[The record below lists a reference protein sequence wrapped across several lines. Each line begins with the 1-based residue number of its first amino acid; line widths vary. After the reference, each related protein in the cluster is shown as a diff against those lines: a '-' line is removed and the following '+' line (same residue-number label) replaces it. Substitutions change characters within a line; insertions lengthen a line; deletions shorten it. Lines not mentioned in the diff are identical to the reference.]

1 MATRT
6 PTRRR
11 ASGRR
16 RESSKKTKKPAK
28 AKSAPKRPA
37 SSAKR
42 DLHWRVRLWSAARS
56 RVDRL
61 SSEVWG
67 GILLLL
73 SLFST
78 LFLVGAGGEV
88 GEVVKGVYLYV
99 LGRWAPL
106 GPLALLGMGLVL
118 VLGKPELTKRRL
130 FLGVLLFFVSTLGL
144 FHLLTGALPL
154 ASGIEAI
161 QDRGG
166 AVGALIAFP
175 LQRAMGTG
183 ASVAVFVLGI
193 TASVLVLTRTSLKEF
208 LLAWV
213 DLVRLT
219 RSASRGRATSAASQD
234 DASYRGKA
242 KVPGVP
248 APPNRRRKR
257 PRRWRNKPRDRG
269 PWPIARVIQVPE
281 SATRPQ
287 VTREVVEE
295 FPIEMEFPP
304 VKPDSGAGA
313 GDEVRTLEMESLNPV
328 RPPLKL
334 VEVPPSTASDKA
346 SENGRAAGKKPPAS
360 SAAAQSK
367 PDGRARSAPP
377 TPYRRPPLELLSRGP
392 GLTGD
397 REDLQGTAGALQQA
411 LADHGVDARI
421 TGAVS
426 GPSVTRFEIKL
437 APGVKVQ
444 KLSALSNDIAYALAT
459 PDVRLLVPIP
469 GRSAIGVEVPNA
481 KRQLVKLGDIL
492 ASRQA
497 VADSNPLVVGLGMDI
512 GGRPY
517 LLNLAELP
525 HLLIAGATG
534 AGKSSSINS
543 IITSLLLR
551 TRPEDLK
558 MILVDPKRVELGQ
571 YEGVP
576 HLLTRVITDP
586 KKAAEALKWVV
597 AEMDRRYDLL
607 AEAGVRDIGGYA
619 AKWEGGALDGE
630 KFDRFP
636 FLVVVVDE
644 LNDLMMVS
652 GREVEMSIVRIAQM
666 ARAVGIHLVLATQ
679 RPSVNVITGVIKAN
693 VPSRLAFSVASQT
706 DSRVII
712 DSVGAEKLVGRG
724 DMLVVTARQ
733 PRPHRVQGA
742 WVEESEIAEVV
753 AWISGQDQPEE
764 GLHLSL
770 DQALAAQTARPE
782 PEDDEDEDLVRRA
795 MELVVRSQLGSTSM
809 LQRKLRVG
817 FARAGRLMDI
827 LERRGVVGPSQGL
840 KAREVLITPEE
851 LGTP

>member
-1 MATRT
+1 M
-6 PTRRR
+6 
-11 ASGRR
+11 
-16 RESSKKTKKPAK
+16 
-28 AKSAPKRPA
+28 
-37 SSAKR
+37 
-42 DLHWRVRLWSAARS
+42 
-56 RVDRL
+56 DRL

-78 LFLVGAGGEV
+78 LFLVGAGGQV
-88 GEVVKGVYLYV
+88 GEVVKGAYTYL

-130 FLGVLLFFVSTLGL
+130 FFGVVLFFVSTLGM

-154 ASGIEAI
+154 ATGMDAI
-161 QDRGG
+161 RDRGG
-166 AVGALIAFP
+166 ALGALTAFP
-175 LQRAMGTG
+175 MQRAMGT
-183 ASVAVFVLGI
+183 SVSFAVFVLGV
-193 TASVLVLTRTSLKEF
+193 TASVLVVTKTSLKEF

-213 DLVRLT
+213 DVAKLT
-219 RSASRGRATSAASQD
+219 RAAARDRATSPASHNG
-234 DASYRGKA
+234 ASRRGKA
-242 KVPGVP
+242 KAPGTP
-248 APPNRRRKR
+248 AFPNRRVRRRR
-257 PRRWRNKPRDRG
+257 PLGRKPRGRG
-269 PWPIARVIQVPE
+269 PWPIAEVIQVPDPASDSPETGEGTEE
-281 SATRPQ
+281 SPPRT
-287 VTREVVEE
+287 EE
-295 FPIEMEFPP
+295 FPIEP
-304 VKPDSGAGA
+304 
-313 GDEVRTLEMESLNPV
+313 GDGDQDRTVEMEGLAPTHS
-328 RPPLKL
+328 RLKL
-334 VEVPPSTASDKA
+334 VDTLAPVAVDEASP
-346 SENGRAAGKKPPAS
+346 NGRTAHKRPPVS
-360 SAAAQSK
+360 IAAARPEQ
-367 PDGRARSAPP
+367 DGKARPAPS
-377 TPYRRPPLELLSRGP
+377 TPYRLPPPELLSRGE
-392 GLTGD
+392 GSSGD
-397 REDLQGTAGALQQA
+397 RENVQGTAGALRQA

-421 TGAVS
+421 TGVVS
-426 GPSVTRFEIKL
+426 GPSVTRFEVKL

-444 KLSALSNDIAYALAT
+444 KLSALSNDIALALAT

-481 KRQLVKLGDIL
+481 KRQLVRLGDIL
-492 ASRQA
+492 AGRPA
-497 VADSNPLVVGLGMDI
+497 AADNHPLVVGLGKDI
-512 GGRPY
+512 GGRPF

-525 HLLIAGATG
+525 HVLIAGATG
-534 AGKSSSINS
+534 AGKSSCINS

-571 YEGVP
+571 YQGVP
-576 HLLTRVITDP
+576 HLLTQVITDP

-607 AEAGVRDIGGYA
+607 AEAGVRDIGGYM
-619 AKWEGGALDGE
+619 AKWEGEELDGE
-630 KFDRFP
+630 RFDRFP

-693 VPSRLAFSVASQT
+693 IPSRLAFSVASQT

-712 DSVGAEKLVGRG
+712 DSVGAEKLVGQG

-733 PRPHRVQGA
+733 PRPKRVQGA
-742 WVEESEIAEVV
+742 WVEEAEIAQVV
-753 AWISGQDQPEE
+753 AWINGQDRPVE

-782 PEDDEDEDLVRRA
+782 PEDDEDEDLIARA
-795 MELVVRSQLGSTSM
+795 MDLVVRSQLGSTSM

-827 LERRGVVGPSQGL
+827 LERRGVVGPSQGS

>member
-1 MATRT
+1 M
-6 PTRRR
+6 
-11 ASGRR
+11 G
-16 RESSKKTKKPAK
+16 
-28 AKSAPKRPA
+28 
-37 SSAKR
+37 
-42 DLHWRVRLWSAARS
+42 
-56 RVDRL
+56 RL

-88 GEVVKGVYLYV
+88 GKVVKGAYTYL

-130 FLGVLLFFVSTLGL
+130 FFGVLLFFVSTLGM

-154 ASGIEAI
+154 AAGMDAI
-161 QDRGG
+161 RDRGG
-166 AVGALIAFP
+166 ALGALTAFP
-175 LQRAMGTG
+175 MQRAMGTS
-183 ASVAVFVLGI
+183 ASLAVFVLGV
-193 TASVLVLTRTSLKEF
+193 TASVLVVTKTSLKEF

-213 DLVRLT
+213 DVVRL
-219 RSASRGRATSAASQD
+219 ARAAARDRDTSPASQNG
-234 DASYRGKA
+234 SSHRGKT
-242 KVPGVP
+242 KVPAAP
-248 APPNRRRKR
+248 AFPKRKARRRRFLGK
-257 PRRWRNKPRDRG
+257 KSRDRG
-269 PWPIARVIQVPE
+269 PWPIAVVIQVPE
-281 SATRPQ
+281 SDSDPQ
-287 VTREVVEE
+287 VTGERAEESSTTAEVLPVD
-295 FPIEMEFPP
+295 PVPAAQDRTVEMEKLTPTGPRLQLVDTAAP
-304 VKPDSGAGA
+304 VAV
-313 GDEVRTLEMESLNPV
+313 DE
-328 RPPLKL
+328 
-334 VEVPPSTASDKA
+334 ASP
-346 SENGRAAGKKPPAS
+346 NGRAAPQRPPAS
-360 SAAAQSK
+360 QAAPRPRQPGK
-367 PDGRARSAPP
+367 TRPAPP
-377 TPYRRPPLELLSRGP
+377 TPYRLPPLELLGRE
-392 GLTGD
+392 TGSSDD
-397 REDLQGTAGALQQA
+397 RENVQGTAGALRQA

-421 TGAVS
+421 TGVVS
-426 GPSVTRFEIKL
+426 GPSVTRFEVKL

-444 KLSALSNDIAYALAT
+444 KLSALSNDIALALAT

-469 GRSAIGVEVPNA
+469 GRSAIGVEVPNT
-481 KRQLVKLGDIL
+481 KRQLVRLGDIL
-492 ASRQA
+492 AARPA
-497 VADSNPLVVGLGMDI
+497 AADRHPLVVGLGKDI
-512 GGRPY
+512 GGRPF

-525 HLLIAGATG
+525 HVLIAGATG
-534 AGKSSSINS
+534 AGKSSCINS

-571 YEGVP
+571 YQGVP
-576 HLLTRVITDP
+576 HLLTQVITDP

-607 AEAGVRDIGGYA
+607 AEAGVRDIGGYIT
-619 AKWEGGALDGE
+619 KWEGGELDEE

-712 DSVGAEKLVGRG
+712 DSVGAEKLVGQG
-724 DMLVVTARQ
+724 DMLVVTARH
-733 PRPHRVQGA
+733 PRPQRVQGA
-742 WVEESEIAEVV
+742 WVEESEIAQVV
-753 AWISGQDQPEE
+753 AWINGQDRPDE
-764 GLHLSL
+764 GPDLSL
-770 DQALAAQTARPE
+770 DQALTAQTARSE
-782 PEDDEDEDLVRRA
+782 PEDDEDEDLIGRA
-795 MELVVRSQLGSTSM
+795 MDLVVRSQLGSTSM

-827 LERRGVVGPSQGL
+827 LERRGVVGPSLGS

-851 LGTP
+851 MGTP

>member
-1 MATRT
+1 M
-6 PTRRR
+6 
-11 ASGRR
+11 
-16 RESSKKTKKPAK
+16 
-28 AKSAPKRPA
+28 
-37 SSAKR
+37 
-42 DLHWRVRLWSAARS
+42 
-56 RVDRL
+56 DRL

-78 LFLVGAGGEV
+78 LFLVGAGGQV
-88 GEVVKGVYLYV
+88 GEVVKGAYTYL

-130 FLGVLLFFVSTLGL
+130 FFGVLLFFVSTLGM

-154 ASGIEAI
+154 ATGMDAI
-161 QDRGG
+161 RDRGG
-166 AVGALIAFP
+166 ALGALTAFP
-175 LQRAMGTG
+175 MQRAMGTA
-183 ASVAVFVLGI
+183 ASFAVFVLGV
-193 TASVLVLTRTSLKEF
+193 TASVLVVTRTSLKEF

-213 DLVRLT
+213 DMVQLT
-219 RSASRGRATSAASQD
+219 RAAARDRPTSPASHNGASRR
-234 DASYRGKA
+234 RKA
-242 KVPGVP
+242 EAPVTP
-248 APPNRRRKR
+248 AFPNRRVRRRR
-257 PRRWRNKPRDRG
+257 PLRRKPRGKG
-269 PWPIARVIQVPE
+269 PWPIAQVIQVPDPE
-281 SATRPQ
+281 SDPQGTGEKAEESPTR
-287 VTREVVEE
+287 TEDL
-295 FPIEMEFPP
+295 PIET
-304 VKPDSGAGA
+304 GAI
-313 GDEVRTLEMESLNPV
+313 DQDRTVEIERLTPKQS
-328 RPPLKL
+328 RLKL
-334 VEVPPSTASDKA
+334 VDTLAPVPVDQASP
-346 SENGRAAGKKPPAS
+346 NGRAAEKGPPVSIAATRPEQDGK
-360 SAAAQSK
+360 
-367 PDGRARSAPP
+367 ARPAPP
-377 TPYRRPPLELLSRGP
+377 TPYRLPPPELLSRGA
-392 GLTGD
+392 GSSD
-397 REDLQGTAGALQQA
+397 DQENVQGTAGALRQA

-421 TGAVS
+421 TGVVS
-426 GPSVTRFEIKL
+426 GPSVTRFEVKL

-444 KLSALSNDIAYALAT
+444 KLSALSNDIALALAT

-469 GRSAIGVEVPNA
+469 GRSAIGVEVPNT
-481 KRQLVKLGDIL
+481 KRQLVRLGDIL
-492 ASRQA
+492 AGRPA
-497 VADSNPLVVGLGMDI
+497 AADNHPLVVGLGKDI
-512 GGRPY
+512 GGRPF

-525 HLLIAGATG
+525 HVLIAGATG
-534 AGKSSSINS
+534 AGKSSCINS

-571 YEGVP
+571 YQGVP
-576 HLLTRVITDP
+576 HLLTQVITDP

-607 AEAGVRDIGGYA
+607 AEAGVRDIGGYM
-619 AKWEGGALDGE
+619 AKWEGGELDGE

-693 VPSRLAFSVASQT
+693 IPSRLAFSVASQT

-712 DSVGAEKLVGRG
+712 DSVGAEKLVGQG

-733 PRPHRVQGA
+733 PRPRRVQGA
-742 WVEESEIAEVV
+742 WVEESEIAQVV
-753 AWISGQDQPEE
+753 AWINGQDRPVE
-764 GLHLSL
+764 GLRLSL

-782 PEDDEDEDLVRRA
+782 PEDDEDEDLIGRA
-795 MELVVRSQLGSTSM
+795 IELVVRSQLGSTSM

-827 LERRGVVGPSQGL
+827 LERRGVVGPSQGS